1 MRYILKYT
9 GINKNKASGFVLP
22 FTLFICGIMLLIS
35 LGISTILQK
44 QIFFSQVAR
53 DSQAAYYAADNAV
66 ACVISIEET
75 YIDGS
80 GMGIFPYNPL
90 SINRDNPEDDMNLVL
105 SYVNANRIA
114 NGYSSLALTVP
125 EIKCAQSDIFTV
137 AQNAADFEVLTNNY
151 IRNIPV
157 SPSFP
162 AGGTEEGRTSTFK
175 MKMNVGGG
183 VYRCAKVTV
192 NKTET
197 YRQIIAQG
205 YAICDRPAGSIER
218 AVVNTTQLK

>member
-1 MRYILKYT
+1 MKYILKYIR
-9 GINKNKASGFVLP
+9 INKSIKLGFVLP
-22 FTLFICGIMLLIS
+22 FTLFISGIMLLIS

-75 YIDGS
+75 YVDGD

-90 SINRDNPEDDMNLVL
+90 SVDPLGDMNFLLNGLDGVDDG
-105 SYVNANRIA
+105 VNGNRIA
-114 NGYSSLALTVP
+114 NGFSSLAATVP
-125 EIKCAQSDIFTV
+125 EIKCAQSDVFTG
-137 AQNAADFEVLTNNY
+137 NSSTDDFEITSGFV
-151 IRNIPV
+151 RNT
-157 SPSFP
+157 
-162 AGGTEEGRTSTFK
+162 ATGTESGMTSTFK
-175 MKMNVGGG
+175 MKMNTGGG
-183 VYRCAKVTV
+183 IYRCAKVTV
-192 NKTET
+192 NKTES

-205 YAICDRPAGSIER
+205 YAICDRPSGSIER

>member
-1 MRYILKYT
+1 MKYTLKYIR
-9 GINKNKASGFVLP
+9 INKNIKLGFVLP
-22 FTLFICGIMLLIS
+22 FTLFISGIMLLIS

-66 ACVISIEET
+66 ACVVSIEET
-75 YIDGS
+75 YVNATGT
-80 GMGIFPYNPL
+80 GIFPYDIT
-90 SINRDNPEDDMNLVL
+90 SMDMDATL
-105 SYVNANRIA
+105 SYVNGNRTA
-114 NGYSSLALTVP
+114 SGYSSLAATVP
-125 EIKCAQSDIFTV
+125 EIKCAQSNIFTTDPET
-137 AQNAADFEVLTNNY
+137 DFEISTINFTRTL
-151 IRNIPV
+151 PL
-157 SPSFP
+157 
-162 AGGTEEGRTSTFK
+162 GGTEEGKTSTFK

-205 YAICDRPAGSIER
+205 YAICDRPSGSIER